1 MWKTWTIASGAA
13 GKTFRPPNL
22 FLNATSETTA
32 FGFRGNAKSGKC
44 DESGMGR
51 DESGTGWDESGLA
64 WDESA
69 ARASTAGR
77 HSTAEATKMYPSR

>member
-1 MWKTWTIASGAA
+1 
-13 GKTFRPPNL
+13 
-22 FLNATSETTA
+22 
-32 FGFRGNAKSGKC
+32 
-44 DESGMGR
+44 MGR

-77 HSTAEATKMYPSR
+77 